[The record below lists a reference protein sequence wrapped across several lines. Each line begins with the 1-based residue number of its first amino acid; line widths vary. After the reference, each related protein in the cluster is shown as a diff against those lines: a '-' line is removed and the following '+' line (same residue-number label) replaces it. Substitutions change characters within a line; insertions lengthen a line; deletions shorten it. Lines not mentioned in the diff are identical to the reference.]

1 MFFLGFKTSSGCIL
15 GVQIFIIIPLSR
27 YGYFFGPDPGNPQGS
42 QYLGR
47 TVLLL
52 LPKLFGASL
61 LLIMGWITAH
71 FLKSLSF
78 RSTTFINQSLGR
90 LFSKG
95 RFSRFKLSTT
105 FINLLSKILFWV
117 TFLFFATIATEVL
130 GLSAF
135 SIWLNRLAEYA
146 PNFFAGIL
154 IVVFGVLLSTLG
166 RDLAVS
172 AASSTHIPYYKLLGS
187 VIQGTILL
195 TSIIIGLDQ
204 VGIEI
209 GFLVTLFSIILGA
222 ILGSLAL
229 ALGMGTRDLA
239 SNLISGHYLQQ
250 HYAPGQ
256 KVRLGNVEGVI
267 LEITPISVILSTEE
281 GRMTVPAKTFHSEPS
296 LLFIPDMN
304 NNDG

>member
-1 MFFLGFKTSSGCIL
+1 MDIFSDLTQEIPKVLNAWGNQFSSY
-15 GVQIFIIIPLSR
+15 S
-27 YGYFFGPDPGNPQGS
+27 
-42 QYLGR
+42 
-47 TVLLL
+47 
-52 LPKLFGASL
+52 PKLFGATL
-61 LLIMGWITAH
+61 LLIVGWITAH

-105 FINLLSKILFWV
+105 FINLLGKILFWV
-117 TFLFFATIATEVL
+117 SFLFFATIATEVL

-195 TSIIIGLDQ
+195 TSIVIGLDQ

-209 GFLVTLFSIILGA
+209 GFLVTLFSIILAA

-256 KVRLGNVEGVI
+256 KVRLGNTEGVI
-267 LEITPISVILSTEE
+267 LEITPVSVILSTEE

-304 NNDG
+304 NDG